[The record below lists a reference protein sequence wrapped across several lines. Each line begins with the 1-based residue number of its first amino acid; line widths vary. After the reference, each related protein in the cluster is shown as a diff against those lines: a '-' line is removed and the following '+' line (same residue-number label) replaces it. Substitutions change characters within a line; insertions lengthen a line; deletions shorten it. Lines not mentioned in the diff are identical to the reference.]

1 MRLVYGGG
9 TNGLMGE
16 VARALVALSGPDAV
30 HGIIPEPLLP
40 EKSGKSVIDESVY
53 GKTTVVKSMH
63 EKKKA
68 MWLEVLRGGH
78 GGGFVALSGGYGTFE
93 ELMEVATWNQLGK
106 HSMPI
111 VLLNV
116 SGYWDGL
123 LNWTANAVREKSVRP
138 GNSNIIVAAT
148 TAEGIFDLLKTYKPA
163 TSRFRLSW
171 ERL

>member
-9 TNGLMGE
+9 TNELMGE

-63 EKKKA
+63 ERKKA

-93 ELMEVATWNQLGK
+93 ELMEVATWN
-106 HSMPI
+106 S
-111 VLLNV
+111 
-116 SGYWDGL
+116 S
-123 LNWTANAVREKSVRP
+123 E
-138 GNSNIIVAAT
+138 NI
-148 TAEGIFDLLKTYKPA
+148 LCP
-163 TSRFRLSW
+163 SSC
-171 ERL
+171 